1 MTRVLIVVGVIAVA
15 ILAILRP
22 WTVRP
27 ISSASASAFDPAA
40 YVASIWDTRVRQA
53 TTDAMAIGSVASRD
67 LTAGRSLF
75 VQGVGTVS
83 SADSHSRVGL
93 VHVRFSE
100 GVEADVQVGPVI
112 RGTAIRDAL
121 PFIQFSD
128 FANQI
133 DYAEVASLLNERVL
147 EQLRRLPKPATLVGR
162 RMRVVGALRV
172 AGSSWEITPISLE
185 MAGGRE

>member
-1 MTRVLIVVGVIAVA
+1 MTRVPIVVGVIAVA
-15 ILAILRP
+15 IVAILRP

-27 ISSASASAFDPAA
+27 ISSTSASAFDPAA

-53 TTDAMAIGSVASRD
+53 TTEAMAIGSVASRD

-75 VQGVGTVS
+75 VQGVGTVAA
-83 SADSHSRVGL
+83 ADSHSRVGL
-93 VHVRFSE
+93 VRIHFTE

-133 DYAEVASLLNERVL
+133 DYAQVASLLNERVL
-147 EQLRRLPKPATLVGR
+147 EQLRHLPTPATLVGR
-162 RMRVVGALRV
+162 RMRVVGALRL

-185 MAGGRE
+185 VAGGPQ

>member
-1 MTRVLIVVGVIAVA
+1 MTRALLVVGVIALA
-15 ILAILRP
+15 IVAILRP
-22 WTVRP
+22 WTIRP
-27 ISSASASAFDPAA
+27 IAGTSTSAFDPAA

-53 TTDAMAIGSVASRD
+53 ATDAMAIGSVARGD

-93 VHVRFSE
+93 VHVHFSE
-100 GVEADVQVGPVI
+100 GVEVDVQVGPVI

-133 DYAEVASLLNERVL
+133 DYAAVASLLNERVL
-147 EQLRRLPKPATLVGR
+147 EQLRRFPKPARLVGR
-162 RMRVVGALRV
+162 RVRVVGALRV

-185 MAGGRE
+185 VAGGPE